1 MHRQRQY
8 WNLIDVSWQWDK
20 ANACLGVVRVGR
32 DSIAWSQVA
41 HHDNYYTFIGK
52 KQGKTRISY
61 LGSQTANKTRRLP
74 SIQTRVKQ

>member
-1 MHRQRQY
+1 MHRQCQY

-41 HHDNYYTFIGK
+41 HHTMTIIIRLLTK
-52 KQGKTRISY
+52 K
-61 LGSQTANKTRRLP
+61 N
-74 SIQTRVKQ
+74 RVKQELAI